1 MRTSSICTLF
11 TLPINQLWW
20 FYNTCRDRH
29 TAGIE
34 IHVVEFLLMVN
45 AMIGDCFCFK
55 VFISS
60 DQTLFSLE
68 LCSLGLVL
76 NFHQVKAFQNQI
88 DNTEDLLS

>member
-1 MRTSSICTLF
+1 
-11 TLPINQLWW
+11 
-20 FYNTCRDRH
+20 
-29 TAGIE
+29 
-34 IHVVEFLLMVN
+34 MVN

-88 DNTEDLLS
+88 DITEDLLS